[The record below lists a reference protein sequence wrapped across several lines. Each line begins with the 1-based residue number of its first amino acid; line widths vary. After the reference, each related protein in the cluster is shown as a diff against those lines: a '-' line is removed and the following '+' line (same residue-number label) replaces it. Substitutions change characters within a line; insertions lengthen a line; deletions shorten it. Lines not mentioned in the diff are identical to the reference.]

1 MIMPKQTAK
10 SVLSLLHFLEVT
22 HKKKHP
28 NSSRTHPQG
37 VIVDDHQSKLVPFVN
52 LVFCSDKHLNHLLGY
67 VQSIRFR
74 PRLKNSQIRR

>member
-37 VIVDDHQSKLVPFVN
+37 VIVDHHQSKLVPFVN